1 MSHVTAFLVT
11 YGYWALFLMV
21 IARQICLPVP
31 ANLALVAAGI
41 MARSGA
47 LNPYAVIAIS
57 VAAFLLAD
65 FAWFELGRTLG
76 LQVLHLICRL
86 SRDASICED
95 QMTAKLDVIGWKTL
109 VVAKFVI
116 GLDSIAA
123 PMAGLKGF
131 TRWRFLLFDSIGAAL
146 WSVAY
151 FAAGLLLSKQASSLA
166 ATFPKMAP
174 FAIVAFTIVIAFL
187 VARRLGHWH
196 RSSMRKTLLVSPPA
210 VGTPAGRGFTD
221 PAH

>member
-1 MSHVTAFLVT
+1 MSHVTAFLLT

-31 ANLALVAAGI
+31 ANIALVAAGI

-47 LNPYAVIAIS
+47 LNPVAVIAVS
-57 VAAFLLAD
+57 VGAFLVAD

-76 LQVLHLICRL
+76 LQALHLVCRL

-95 QMTAKLDVIGWKTL
+95 QMTAKLDLIGWKTL

-123 PMAGLKGF
+123 PMAGIKGF

-146 WSVAY
+146 WSGAY
-151 FAAGLLLSKQASSLA
+151 FAVGLLLSKQASSVA
-166 ATFPKMAP
+166 AEFPRMAP
-174 FAIVAFTIVIAFL
+174 FAIASFSIVFAFL
-187 VARRLGHWH
+187 VARRLSRWH
-196 RSSMRKTLLVSPPA
+196 CSRRRTR
-210 VGTPAGRGFTD
+210 T
-221 PAH
+221 